1 MEISLVKYDID
12 YEYINKQKI
21 FEKYNNNICNWPL
34 VYEVK
39 WSQILAKF
47 TQPPDDSLT

>member
-21 FEKYNNNICNWPL
+21 HEKYNNNICNWPL

-39 WSQILAKF
+39 MISNSCKIHAALRR
-47 TQPPDDSLT
+47 